1 MNDDIYTRDTGRS
14 RNRVEPENTTK
25 KRTHAEKLKN
35 ETSQAKA
42 MRGKLRTGKA
52 DTSETKLDIKQTAKL
67 HKQGRKAAR
76 KNVAVSGE
84 IRHQMNE
91 AKQAEA
97 RLQEAENSQILSDV
111 GALNLSPEQLAEFLK
126 LATSGKLA
134 TAGTSIGNTDRSTT
148 DEAETDDYNE
158 TEDFDDEE
166 N

>member
-1 MNDDIYTRDTGRS
+1 MY
-14 RNRVEPENTTK
+14 
-25 KRTHAEKLKN
+25 EKLD
-35 ETSQAKA
+35 
-42 MRGKLRTGKA
+42 KLRAEVERCKKKIE
-52 DTSETKLDIKQTAKL
+52 DDKLKL
-67 HKQGRKAAR
+67 
-76 KNVAVSGE
+76 
-84 IRHQMNE
+84 
-91 AKQAEA
+91 KQAEA

-148 DEAETDDYNE
+148 DEIEAEDYNE